1 MKKRYKS
8 GLLISALAT
17 AALMVGSSALAAHP
31 DFAPGVSTLVL
42 KDASGAD
49 IVLATTPYSPKETCA
64 TAGCHDYGS
73 GHKQAHK
80 TQGVIESDDTIYWQ
94 SYTVEAFAHGAV
106 VGRHSQQGRNE
117 DYGNHMRNVYGDPF
131 FTSSPGMFGKF

>member
-8 GLLISALAT
+8 GLIISALTT
-17 AALMVGSSALAAHP
+17 AALMVGAQAFAAHP
-31 DFAPGVSTLVL
+31 GAGAGGFDNLIL
-42 KDASGAD
+42 KDAGGAD
-49 IVLATTPYSPKETCA
+49 ITDGVTPYSPKKTCG
-64 TAGCHDYGS
+64 GCHDYGS

-80 TQGVIESDDTIYWQ
+80 TQGVIEGDDTIYWQ
-94 SYTVEAFAHGAV
+94 AYTVDSYAHGAV

-117 DYGNHMRNVYGDPF
+117 DYSNHMRNTYGDPF

>member
-8 GLLISALAT
+8 GLIISALTT
-17 AALMVGSSALAAHP
+17 AALMIGSQAFAGHP
-31 DFAPGVSTLVL
+31 DVPGFSGSLVL
-42 KDASGAD
+42 KDALGDD
-49 IVLATTPYSPKETCA
+49 IIASDTPYSPKQTCA

-73 GHKQAHK
+73 GHKLAHK
-80 TQGVIESDDTIYWQ
+80 TQGVIEGDDTIYWQ
-94 SYTVEAFAHGAV
+94 TYTVDSYAHGAV

-117 DYGNHMRNVYGDPF
+117 DYSNHMRNVYGDPF